1 MDNNF
6 TMPAG
11 RYQVLVPEGQT
22 KVVMEKDIYID
33 VVEKPDYPILDGTDL
48 VYAYAG
54 LVMDND
60 ELNCKTFENVYCLDC
75 FSPNLKY
82 ANKNTSPVTLRIYA
96 VNQDTKEERLLTV
109 KENWTAGTT
118 IPYTNRLYPLTGNYE
133 FKCRYMT
140 PDGERAGLMPR
151 EFYGKPSYW
160 RYEVKNN
167 FDVSNM
173 QLISCK
179 MTSSN
184 APTRAAYADD
194 THYTANLQFDLKY
207 HHVYAREDG
216 KEMSREAVVKA
227 IFYDKEN
234 GEIVTD
240 SVRHVILQHNVTQT
254 ITLTPMLSK
263 NAKYDGMLFF
273 SEEDNNGQYYTFVVT
288 PDEKDIADFTVDP
301 EAFTG
306 IGSVRTFDKVFEMG
320 DTLKVYGLDGV
331 LVTTTTV
338 TSDLWPRLLST
349 LPQGVFVLKSG
360 TNTIKLRN

>member
-1 MDNNF
+1 MN
-6 TMPAG
+6 T
-11 RYQVLVPEGQT
+11 L
-22 KVVMEKDIYID
+22 
-33 VVEKPDYPILDGTDL
+33 PI
-48 VYAYAG
+48 
-54 LVMDND
+54 
-60 ELNCKTFENVYCLDC
+60 
-75 FSPNLKY
+75 
-82 ANKNTSPVTLRIYA
+82 
-96 VNQDTKEERLLTV
+96 
-109 KENWTAGTT
+109 
-118 IPYTNRLYPLTGNYE
+118 
-133 FKCRYMT
+133 
-140 PDGERAGLMPR
+140 
-151 EFYGKPSYW
+151 
-160 RYEVKNN
+160 
-167 FDVSNM
+167 
-173 QLISCK
+173 
-179 MTSSN
+179 
-184 APTRAAYADD
+184 RAAYADD
-194 THYTANLQFDLKY
+194 THYTANLQFNLKY

-254 ITLTPMLSK
+254 ITLTPMLTK

-360 TNTIKLRN
+360 TNTIKFRN